1 MVKTDQLLTQDA
13 DSLSGADDSR
23 VDASYV
29 TESATESEP
38 AEAAESNAAS
48 DAQDENVG
56 ASAAESGA
64 PEGVSGSIRR
74 RLRMSRRP
82 SRRTVVAACGSAL
95 LVVAVAAAA
104 VMGWQLRKQREIDE
118 AGQQALA
125 AAQQYAI
132 VLTSVDAGNLDQNF
146 SAVLNGATG
155 QFKDM
160 YSQSS
165 SQLKQVLI
173 DSKARAQGKVIAAGI
188 KSATT
193 HKVEVMVFL
202 DQSVT
207 NSLNPQPR
215 LDRNRIILTME
226 KIGGRW
232 LASKVDLP

>member
-1 MVKTDQLLTQDA
+1 MAGEFEVAEATEPNAVSDAEDEDGGTQAA
-13 DSLSGADDSR
+13 DSI
-23 VDASYV
+23 
-29 TESATESEP
+29 
-38 AEAAESNAAS
+38 
-48 DAQDENVG
+48 
-56 ASAAESGA
+56 A
-64 PEGVSGSIRR
+64 PEGGSNSIRR
-74 RLRMSRRP
+74 RLGMLRRT
-82 SRRTVVAACGSAL
+82 SRRTVVAACGTAL

-104 VMGWQLRKQREIDE
+104 TMGWQLHKQREIDE
-118 AGQQALA
+118 AAQQALA
-125 AAQQYAI
+125 VAQQYAI
-132 VLTSVDAGNLDQNF
+132 VLTSVDAANLDQNF

-155 QFKDM
+155 EFKDM

-173 DSKARAQGKVIAAGI
+173 DSKARAQGKVIASGI

-226 KIGGRW
+226 KVGGRW

>member
-23 VDASYV
+23 VDASDV
-29 TESATESEP
+29 TETATASEP
-38 AEAAESNAAS
+38 AEAAESNASS
-48 DAQDENVG
+48 DAEDENAG
-56 ASAAESGA
+56 TPAAESGE
-64 PEGVSGSIRR
+64 PEGVSSSIRR
-74 RLRMSRRP
+74 RLRVLRRP
-82 SRRTVVAACGSAL
+82 SRRAAATACGGAL
-95 LVVAVAAAA
+95 LVVAVVATAL
-104 VMGWQLRKQREIDE
+104 MGWQLRKQREVDE

-125 AAQQYAI
+125 VAQQYAI

-155 QFKDM
+155 EFKDM

-165 SQLKQVLI
+165 SQLRQVLI

-226 KIGGRW
+226 KVGGRW